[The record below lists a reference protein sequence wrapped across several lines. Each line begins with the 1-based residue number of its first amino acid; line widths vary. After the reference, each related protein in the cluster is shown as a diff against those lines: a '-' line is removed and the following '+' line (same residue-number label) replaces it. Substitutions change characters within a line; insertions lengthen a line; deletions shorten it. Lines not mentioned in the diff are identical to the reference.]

1 MPVGPAVVDDPH
13 DLGLEAH
20 VEHSVRLV
28 EDDVCDSPQIR
39 HLARVGRQH
48 VDHPSRGAHYDLSA
62 WVQFQKR
69 RTIKM
74 TSMQT
79 ETIGTEMWNNG
90 RTSLEF
96 GNLLRYPGSAVDT
109 HGAGSCTNMVLSR
122 QQNGTYR
129 HY

>member
-39 HLARVGRQH
+39 HLAGVGRQH

-79 ETIGTEMWNNG
+79 ETVQKCGIMGVP
-90 RTSLEF
+90 RLS
-96 GNLLRYPGSAVDT
+96 SAICSDIPVPP
-109 HGAGSCTNMVLSR
+109 
-122 QQNGTYR
+122 
-129 HY
+129 